1 LTGGISVRF
10 LYVVIL
16 FVVGFACSAFLHGSN
31 LKLSDALLFV
41 IAGILYKMWNKKN
54 QETHTDEN

>member
-1 LTGGISVRF
+1 VRF

-16 FVVGFACSAFLHGSN
+16 FVVGFACSAFIYGGSPR
-31 LKLSDALLFV
+31 LSDALLFV

-54 QETHTDEN
+54 QDSYHDES

>member
-1 LTGGISVRF
+1 VRF
-10 LYVVIL
+10 LYVVVL

-54 QETHTDEN
+54 QDSYHDES

>member
-1 LTGGISVRF
+1 VRF

-54 QETHTDEN
+54 QESHHDES